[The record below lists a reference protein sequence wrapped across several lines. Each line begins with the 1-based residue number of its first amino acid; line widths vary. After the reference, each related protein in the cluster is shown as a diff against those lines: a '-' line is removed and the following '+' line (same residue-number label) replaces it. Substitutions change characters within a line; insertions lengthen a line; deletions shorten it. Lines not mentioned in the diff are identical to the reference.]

1 MSRLA
6 GWPST
11 AAVAGLLLA
20 VCVAT
25 QLHMGAYGADL
36 GYDEASH
43 YASGLMIHDY
53 LLHGRGG
60 SPVRF
65 LITWHSHYPLIGIG
79 HWGPLYYSVEAVWML
94 LAGTSRAAALALS
107 ALVAAA
113 IGTVVYAV
121 LARRAGRVLG
131 ALAGLAWV
139 ISPIVQAGSGTVML
153 DLPIAL
159 LCLSAALAYAAWL
172 REAWLGWAFAFA
184 LLAGAA
190 LLVKGNG
197 GCLALLP
204 PFVVLIGR
212 RWDLLRRWSFWL
224 PAPVVGALAGPWYA
238 ATYDQ
243 VEAGFRYGWGWAYSS
258 DALRQNAAILFAGA
272 GPALLAAGVIGFV
285 MVCVRPRRADPTMLC
300 MAALLA
306 GVCVF
311 QTVVPAAIQARYLAP
326 ALPPLLI
333 LAAWVVALRLP
344 RPLWRRAGMAVLV
357 LALLPAAAEVAPKHR
372 YGMLQAAAQVWANRP
387 PANPAVLVAAD
398 DAAEGAAVA
407 ALAERDPARPS
418 LFAVRGT
425 RLLGGGGY
433 NRADYLP
440 RYANPQQV
448 MAAIDAYAIPLVI
461 LRTSD
466 GGDEWAHVGQVAEA
480 ARLFPDQWEL
490 LWHDA
495 GPGYEVRLFRIKANA
510 ARIAD
515 FSRLRELS
523 APQHLVGQ

>member
-1 MSRLA
+1 LT
-6 GWPST
+6 GWPAT
-11 AAVAGLLLA
+11 AAVAALLLA
-20 VCVAT
+20 VSVAT
-25 QLHMGAYGADL
+25 QFHMGAYGAEL

-53 LLHGRGG
+53 LLHGLGA

-65 LITWHSHYPLIGIG
+65 LATWHSHYPLVGIG
-79 HWGPLYYSVEAVWML
+79 HWGPLYYGIEAVWML

-107 ALVAAA
+107 AVAAA
-113 IGTVVYAV
+113 ATGTLIYAV
-121 LARRAGRVLG
+121 AARQAGRVLG
-131 ALAGLAWV
+131 VLAGLAFV
-139 ISPIVQAGSGTVML
+139 ISPIAQAGSGAVML

-159 LCLSAALAYAAWL
+159 LCLSAALAYTAWL
-172 REAWLGWAFAFA
+172 REAWWGWAFAFA

-197 GCLALLP
+197 ACLALLP

-224 PAPVVGALAGPWYA
+224 PAPVVGVLAGPWYA
-238 ATYDQ
+238 ATYGQ
-243 VEAGFRYGWGWAYSS
+243 VEAGFRYSWGWAYTS
-258 DALRQNAAILFAGA
+258 DALRQNAAILVVGV
-272 GPALLAAGVIGFV
+272 GLALLTAGVIGFAV
-285 MVCVRPRRADPTMLC
+285 VCVRPRRADPTVTC

-311 QTVVPAAIQARYLAP
+311 QSVVPAAIQDRYLAP

-333 LAAWVVALRLP
+333 LAAWVVALLLR
-344 RPLWRRAGMAVLV
+344 RPVWRGAVMAALV
-357 LALLPAAAEVAPKHR
+357 LALLPAAAELAPKQR
-372 YGMLQAAAQVWANRP
+372 LGMLEAAAQVWANRP

-398 DAAEGAAVA
+398 GAAEGAAVA
-407 ALAERDPARPS
+407 ALAELDPARPS

-440 RYANPQQV
+440 RYASPQEV

-461 LRTSD
+461 LRTRD

-510 ARIAD
+510 ARLAE
-515 FSRLRELS
+515 FSRLRDLS